1 MLGFLEKMTERVRLF
16 AAELKFR
23 LKELAGYLTGRRAR
37 ANDYGRGIFY
47 IRGSDVL
54 PPPLSPEEERRLT
67 QRLAEQDSEAR
78 STLIEH
84 NLRLVVYIAKRFD
97 SGNANVEDL
106 ISIGTIG
113 LIKAISTFDI
123 DRSAR
128 LSTYAARCIDN
139 ELLMMLRSRKKCSRE
154 VSLYEPIGTDKEGN
168 EISLLDIIESPPV
181 DVIENY
187 STQQDILH
195 LLSSIKSILSPK
207 EYQVICY
214 RYGIFNEPELT
225 QREIAARLDISRS
238 YVSRIEKNALKKL
251 RTLFH

>member
-1 MLGFLEKMTERVRLF
+1 MKTFLKPLTSAEEKLC
-16 AAELKFR
+16 LKR
-23 LKELAGYLTGRRAR
+23 CRKG
-37 ANDYGRGIFY
+37 D
-47 IRGSDVL
+47 
-54 PPPLSPEEERRLT
+54 PEAKRI
-67 QRLAEQDSEAR
+67 
-78 STLIEH
+78 LIEH
-84 NLRLVVYIAKRFD
+84 NLRLVAHVAKKYQNTGED
-97 SGNANVEDL
+97 LEDL

-168 EISLLDIIESPPV
+168 EISLLDIIESPPI

-214 RYGIFNEPELT
+214 RYGIFDEPELT

>member
-1 MLGFLEKMTERVRLF
+1 MTSAEEKLC
-16 AAELKFR
+16 LKR
-23 LKELAGYLTGRRAR
+23 CRKG
-37 ANDYGRGIFY
+37 D
-47 IRGSDVL
+47 
-54 PPPLSPEEERRLT
+54 PEAKRI
-67 QRLAEQDSEAR
+67 
-78 STLIEH
+78 LIEH
-84 NLRLVVYIAKRFD
+84 NLRLVAHVAKKYQNT
-97 SGNANVEDL
+97 G
-106 ISIGTIG
+106 
-113 LIKAISTFDI
+113 AISTFDI